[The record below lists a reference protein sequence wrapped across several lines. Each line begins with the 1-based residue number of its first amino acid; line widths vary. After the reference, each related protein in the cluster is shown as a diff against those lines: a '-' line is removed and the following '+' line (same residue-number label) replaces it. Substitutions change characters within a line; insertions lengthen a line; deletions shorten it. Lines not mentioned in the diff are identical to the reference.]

1 MDICLYAEHYN
12 ESICGFQS
20 EFYMQIE
27 KSYLYFYAISTIG
40 GCGGKV
46 GVSVP
51 AWKGQSAG
59 IAVLP

>member
-1 MDICLYAEHYN
+1 
-12 ESICGFQS
+12 
-20 EFYMQIE
+20 MQIE

-51 AWKGQSAG
+51 ARKGQSAG